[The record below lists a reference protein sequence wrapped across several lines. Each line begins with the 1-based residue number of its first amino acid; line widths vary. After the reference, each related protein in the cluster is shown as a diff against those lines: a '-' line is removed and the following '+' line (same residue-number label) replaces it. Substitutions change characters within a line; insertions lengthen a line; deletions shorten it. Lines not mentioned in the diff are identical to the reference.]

1 METPHLPTPEEASR
15 LSETLRKRKYRAAK
29 HNELVELERQ
39 ARRLRAYLS
48 QLKNEIGAQH
58 LARAKDENLSLRT
71 QVSQYYYLMQIFSLW
86 VHVNE
91 NPQMDLS
98 HQSTWSESTL
108 LAHPITRR
116 QGIQWL
122 SKPRIHW
129 TLRASCLSSNPI
141 EVKLRWCFR
150 LRRIYS
156 TNDEGVTIAALE
168 TRYRHSLPTDFRSAA
183 GGHWE
188 KIVSTNST
196 VKMELIESVDDRFVY
211 CHHLNNRVGTHLL
224 SINGIFHE
232 DNRAVV
238 THCYVAND
246 ELFPIEDGILRPH
259 GFSWTIYEAVSS
271 GLKLVHNFALQY
283 TPIMANGRVLPL
295 ERIGWLFR
303 QSPSGVIHRNAY
315 IEQIRSAAEAG
326 FVDSLKAVAYEM
338 STRDNES

>member
-122 SKPRIHW
+122 SK
-129 TLRASCLSSNPI
+129 
-141 EVKLRWCFR
+141 
-150 LRRIYS
+150 RIYHQACCALPPS
-156 TNDEGVTIAALE
+156 QDSLDIACIMPLKQPYRGVTIAALE

-211 CHHLNNRVGTHLL
+211 CHHLNNRVGTQLL